1 VLHCKTDLGVNHYT
15 TTTMSPLPGT
25 IQQDFNA
32 LLNFP
37 IKVCVATT
45 VSTYVLSLV
54 TGNVSQVDR
63 VWTFMPTVYTAYWA
77 LLPLWRHGSPDF
89 WGYLLPHVPEEAA
102 HFAREFSPRAS
113 LMLGLTVRNIIAL
126 SIPLTPDLT
135 DIWI

>member
-1 VLHCKTDLGVNHYT
+1 
-15 TTTMSPLPGT
+15 MSPLPGT

-37 IKVCVATT
+37 IKICVATT

-63 VWTFMPTVYTAYWA
+63 IWTFMPTLYTAYWA
-77 LLPLWRHGSPDF
+77 LLPLWRHGSPDY

-102 HFAREFSPRAS
+102 RFARDFSPRAL
-113 LMLGLTVRNIIAL
+113 LMLALTVRNI
-126 SIPLTPDLT
+126 
-135 DIWI
+135 